1 VPSGGRNE
9 RYDGGL
15 HDGLHEKAGHGDRE
29 GDLRVVAG
37 DSGNVVSRSLLLA
50 WDVPSDQEEP
60 WRRYLQEL
68 SSSPYEEYAQSR
80 RRVGVTAESVWLAP
94 KPSGGGVAVVY
105 LEAEHPEQALRE
117 LAASDAL
124 FDSCYG
130 TQMRRFLGMDLA
142 GFPRVASGELL
153 LAWRDDVPGE
163 HKVPKDSGERE
174 SR

>member
-1 VPSGGRNE
+1 MATRGAIKLE
-9 RYDGGL
+9 T
-15 HDGLHEKAGHGDRE
+15 DRKKSLLMAA
-29 GDLRVVAG
+29 D
-37 DSGNVVSRSLLLA
+37 DSGNVESSRSLLLA
-50 WDVPSDQEEP
+50 WDVSPDQEEP
-60 WRRYLQEL
+60 WRRFLQEL
-68 SSSPYEEYAQSR
+68 SDSPNHEEYARSR
-80 RRVGVTAESVWLAP
+80 RRLGITAESVWLAP
-94 KPSGGGVAVVY
+94 KPSGGGVAIVY
-105 LEAEHPEQALRE
+105 LEAENPEQALRE